1 MTLQF
6 GLVLPPGPP
15 KGAIDR
21 YLTDLDRQ
29 MPRIESLFSGLWMT
43 DHLFWDQEPTY
54 EAWTI
59 LSFIAAKYQFEF
71 GPIVLSQSYRNPA
84 LLAKMAVTLQNLSG
98 GRLIMAVGAGWKED
112 EYHAYDYP
120 FPPLATRLQQLRDTL
135 EILRRMWTEPGK
147 VSYQGKYYSVQDAY
161 CEPKPDPVP
170 PIIVGGGGPTTL
182 MLAAQYAD
190 WWNHYDANWA
200 RYSAGLD
207 ALRDYCA
214 KIDRDY
220 KTLRLTWFGH
230 MVLGATEEEA
240 IAMGNGKWTINN
252 SFTGTPTQVIEQIK
266 PFLSAGVDYFMVDIL
281 NYDNPAILDRVAEVK
296 EILKNW
302 SQ

>member
-29 MPRIESLFSGLWMT
+29 MPQIQSLFSALWMT
-43 DHLFWDQEPTY
+43 DHFFWDQEPTY
-54 EAWTI
+54 EAWTL
-59 LSFIAAKYQFEF
+59 LSFIAARYQLEF

-84 LLAKMAVTLQNLSG
+84 LLAKMAATLQNLSS

-112 EYHAYDYP
+112 EYRAYNYP
-120 FPPLATRLQQLRDTL
+120 FPPLLTRLEELRDTL
-135 EILRRMWTEPGK
+135 EILKRMWTEPGK
-147 VSYQGKYYSVQDAY
+147 VSYQGKHYSVQDAY
-161 CEPKPDPVP
+161 CEPKPNPVP

-182 MLAAQYAD
+182 MLAAQYAN
-190 WWNHYDANWA
+190 WWNLYDANWA
-200 RYSAGLD
+200 KYSARLD
-207 ALRDYCA
+207 TLREYCA

-240 IAMGNGKWTINN
+240 IAMGNGRWTKDN
-252 SFTGTPTQVIEQIK
+252 SFIGTPTQVIEQIK
-266 PFLSAGVDYFMVDIL
+266 PFIEAGVDYFNVDIL
-281 NYDNPAILDRVAEVK
+281 NYDNPAILDRVAEVMK
-296 EILKNW
+296 ILK
-302 SQ
+302 